1 MISVVNVLKT
11 LLIYRVFF
19 WLVLELYMG
28 VDNMKVQTGYLYHIK
43 DEFFDRI
50 NNKGLMINHENG
62 HSRPSYLAI
71 KNDDI
76 LWFIPLSTKINKY
89 RTIIENKEKKYGSCK
104 TILIKKIA
112 GREQAILIQNAFP
125 TLEKYIQSRHTID
138 GKFIKIASAVEKEII
153 DDFKYILSLKSSG
166 LNLFFTDIDYI
177 KNLMLEEL
185 K

>member
-1 MISVVNVLKT
+1 
-11 LLIYRVFF
+11 
-19 WLVLELYMG
+19 
-28 VDNMKVQTGYLYHIK
+28 MKVQTGYLYHIK
-43 DEFFDRI
+43 DEFFNRI

-71 KNDDI
+71 KDEKI
-76 LWFIPLSTKINKY
+76 LWFIPLSTKIDKY
-89 RTIIENKEKKYGSCK
+89 KSIVEKKEKKYGSCK

-125 TLEKYIQSRHTID
+125 TLEKYIKSRHTVD
-138 GKFIKIASAVEKEII
+138 GKIVKISSAVEREII
-153 DDFKYILSLKSSG
+153 DNFKYMLSLKANG

-177 KNLMLEEL
+177 KDLILKELEISN

>member
-1 MISVVNVLKT
+1 MIEVCT
-11 LLIYRVFF
+11 
-19 WLVLELYMG
+19 G
-28 VDNMKVQTGYLYHIK
+28 VDNVKVQTGYLYHIK

-71 KNDDI
+71 KDDDI
-76 LWFIPLSTKINKY
+76 LRFIPLSTKIEKY
-89 RTIIENKEKKYGSCK
+89 KTIIDKKEKKYGTCK
-104 TILIKKIA
+104 TILIKKI
-112 GREQAILIQNAFP
+112 AILIQNAFP

-138 GKFIKIASAVEKEII
+138 GKFIKISSAVEKEII
-153 DDFKYILSLKSSG
+153 DDFEYMLSLKSSG

-177 KNLMLEEL
+177 KNLMIEEL